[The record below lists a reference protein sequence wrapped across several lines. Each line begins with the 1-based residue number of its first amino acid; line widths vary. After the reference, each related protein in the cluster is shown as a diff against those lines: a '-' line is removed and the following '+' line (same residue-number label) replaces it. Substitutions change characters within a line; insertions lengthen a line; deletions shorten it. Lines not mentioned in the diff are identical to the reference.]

1 MDDPYRP
8 GDEMLITGGLDFR
21 LNPSWALSTNFSYMI
36 YQPDELGDATVF
48 ESGDQIFSSIQLLG
62 NLGVSQIRV
71 ISGFRTKA
79 KSQLPVG
86 DDLVSAPRTVPMQI
100 RLIGMYSLPIQ
111 ENMRA
116 TLSGQVRYFDDSDFF
131 SRKTLFDLGATQEY
145 AISEVVAAV
154 MRFNYTFGSFP
165 GVEVGLGLA
174 FTIP

>member
-1 MDDPYRP
+1 
-8 GDEMLITGGLDFR
+8 
-21 LNPSWALSTNFSYMI
+21 
-36 YQPDELGDATVF
+36 
-48 ESGDQIFSSIQLLG
+48 
-62 NLGVSQIRV
+62 
-71 ISGFRTKA
+71 
-79 KSQLPVG
+79 
-86 DDLVSAPRTVPMQI
+86 
-100 RLIGMYSLPIQ
+100 MYSLPIQ